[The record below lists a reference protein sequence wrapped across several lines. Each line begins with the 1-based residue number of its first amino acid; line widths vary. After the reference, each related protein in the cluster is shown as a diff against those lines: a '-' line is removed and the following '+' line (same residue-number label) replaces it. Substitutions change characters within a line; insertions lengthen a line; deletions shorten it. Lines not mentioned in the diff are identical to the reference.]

1 MGEAYKVLQW
11 KTPLGIE
18 EYVRLWNGLILLEQ
32 LLEEISTNPLF
43 LASMVLTRECVDT
56 PSAEKDGS

>member
-32 LLEEISTNPLF
+32 LLEEITTNPLF
-43 LASMVLTRECVDT
+43 LASMVLVPDFADTTRATD
-56 PSAEKDGS
+56 DD